1 MRKKRVIIL
10 GGGIGGL
17 SAAQELAERGFDVTI
32 YEASNVFGGKARSI
46 SVPNTG
52 VDGRKDLP
60 GEHGFRFFPSF
71 YKHVVDTMKRIP
83 FGPSPGTVFDNLVAA
98 TRAHLARAGQSA
110 LVLSARF
117 PRDPGDW
124 VTTLR
129 ALFATDLAIPA
140 GETLFFIDRLLILM
154 TSCPERRLAEYENL
168 SWWDF
173 LDADN
178 KSVHY
183 RRVLAQGQSRSLVA
197 ARAERCSTRTLGYI
211 FLQLISGLIGFGD
224 SFDLVLNGPTN
235 DVWIDPWVA
244 YLKQLGVEM
253 NTGAVLRTLH
263 TDGGQ
268 ITRVTIEQSGQLA
281 QFESD
286 YYICAVPVEIMAALL
301 TDELKAAAPSVSNLA
316 SLQTAWMNGIQFYL
330 DTDIPITH
338 GHSVYVD
345 SPWALTSVS
354 QKQFWKDFDL
364 EGYGDGRVRG
374 ILSACISEWEAPGM
388 VFGKPASSC
397 TPEEIKTEV
406 WAQIRAHL
414 NEEQVAQ
421 LDKAQLLYWFLDP
434 AIRFSG
440 FRGVTNSEPLLIN
453 TVGSYQYRPEAY
465 TELRNLFLA
474 SDYVRTF
481 TDVASMEAANEAA
494 RRAVNAI
501 LADTMS
507 PAPRAEIW
515 PLEEPDFFKP
525 LLKYDQMRFQMGLP
539 HSKLAS

>member
-17 SAAQELAERGFDVTI
+17 SAAQELAERGFDATI
-32 YEASNVFGGKARSI
+32 YEANNVFGGKARSI
-46 SVPNTG
+46 PIPNTG
-52 VDGRKDLP
+52 VGGRKDLP

-71 YKHVVDTMKRIP
+71 YKHIIDTMKRIP
-83 FGPSPGTVFDNLVAA
+83 FGRGTVFDNLVAA
-98 TRAHLARAGQSA
+98 TRAHLARAGQPA
-110 LVLSARF
+110 LLLSARF
-117 PRDPGDW
+117 PKDPDDW
-124 VTTLR
+124 ATTLR
-129 ALFATDLAIPA
+129 ALFATDLALPA
-140 GETLFFIDRLLILM
+140 RETLFFIDRLLILL

-183 RRVLAQGQSRSLVA
+183 RHVLAQGQSRSLVA
-197 ARAERCSTRTLGYI
+197 ARAELCSTRTLGYI
-211 FLQLISGLIGFGD
+211 FLQLISGLIGSGD
-224 SFDLVLNGPTN
+224 SFDLILNGPTS
-235 DVWIDPWVA
+235 DVWIDPWVT

-253 NTGAVLRTLH
+253 NTGAVLRALH
-263 TDGGQ
+263 TDGER
-268 ITRVTIEQSGQLA
+268 ITGVTIEQSGQLT

-286 YYICAVPVEIMAALL
+286 YYICAVPVDIMAALL
-301 TDELKAAAPSVSNLA
+301 TEELKSAAPSVSNLS

-354 QKQFWKDFDL
+354 QKQFWKDLDL
-364 EGYGDGRVRG
+364 ESYGDGRVRG
-374 ILSACISEWEAPGM
+374 ILSACISEWEAPGI
-388 VFGKPASSC
+388 VYGKPASSC

-414 NEEQVAQ
+414 NDEQVAQ

-440 FRGVTNSEPLLIN
+440 SGSVTNSEPLLIN
-453 TVGSYQYRPEAY
+453 TVGSYQYRPEAN

-501 LADTMS
+501 LADDMS
-507 PAPRAEIW
+507 PTPRVEIW

-539 HSKLAS
+539 HSKLGS